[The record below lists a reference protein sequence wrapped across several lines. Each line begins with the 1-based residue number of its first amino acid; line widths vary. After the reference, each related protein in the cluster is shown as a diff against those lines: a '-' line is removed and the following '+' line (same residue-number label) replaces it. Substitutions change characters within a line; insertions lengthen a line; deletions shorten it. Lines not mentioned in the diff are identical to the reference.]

1 MRAIWPL
8 VLLLWGMAM
17 PAGAQSPPLRVFA
30 ASSLQE
36 SLNAVA
42 ADWTAHSQQRVLVNY
57 AASSL
62 LAKQIEELAPADVFV
77 SADQEWMDYLQQ
89 RGRVEANSRFDLV
102 GNRLVLIAP
111 VASSLQTLA
120 LADAGA
126 ITAALGDSR
135 LAVAETAS
143 VPAGRYARQALVKLG
158 AWDALSSRL
167 AQADNVRGALA
178 FVARGEAPLG
188 IVYATDARAEPKVR
202 VVATFAEDS
211 HDPIIYPVARVVGS
225 DAASAQG
232 FLDFL
237 RSAEAQAIFTQA
249 GFSAP

>member
-1 MRAIWPL
+1 MRAIWLL
-8 VLLLWGMAM
+8 VLLWGMAM

-42 ADWTAHSQQRVLVNY
+42 AAWTSHSQQRVLVNY

-62 LAKQIEELAPADVFV
+62 LAKQIEELAPADVFI

-89 RGRVEANSRFDLV
+89 RGRLDATSRFDLI

-111 VASSLQTLA
+111 AASAQTLS
-120 LADAGA
+120 LVEADAL
-126 ITAALGDSR
+126 IAALGSSR

-188 IVYATDARAEPKVR
+188 IVYATDAQAEPKVR

-211 HDPIIYPVARVVGS
+211 HDPIIYPVARVAGS
-225 DAASAQG
+225 DAASAQE

-237 RSAEAQAIFTQA
+237 RSAEAQAIFTHA